1 MPALTLRL
9 VLEPRMMRWEPIS
22 LGSRSDVYR
31 VSGSGERMV
40 GPEGFEPPTKG
51 L

>member
-1 MPALTLRL
+1 MNGPGHVNGEA
-9 VLEPRMMRWEPIS
+9 EEKAAD
-22 LGSRSDVYR
+22 RS
-31 VSGSGERMV
+31 ELMV

>member
-1 MPALTLRL
+1 MSLYEGRQAYLRDST
-9 VLEPRMMRWEPIS
+9 VFQHCTSGVSRIWILEG
-22 LGSRSDVYR
+22 L
-31 VSGSGERMV
+31 V